1 MKNSIVS
8 LSSLCLFFVLFGCAK
23 PVQPSVKFNLNRPF
37 GLKVGQTGEFAENQ
51 GFAITFD
58 KVSSDSR
65 CPKGV
70 QCITAGKADV
80 ALTLGKDGAK
90 QTLTLPFTL
99 PNGTSNVTEFN
110 GYTIRIVG
118 VSPFKFKDKEIKPE
132 DYVVTLL
139 VLETA
144 ALQK

>member
-1 MKNSIVS
+1 MKNSTVS
-8 LSSLCLFFVLFGCAK
+8 LSSLCFLLVLFGCAK
-23 PVQPSVKFNLNRPF
+23 PIQPPVKFYLNRPF
-37 GLKVGQTGEFAENQ
+37 GLKVDQTGEFAENQ
-51 GFAITFD
+51 GFTIKFD

-70 QCITAGKADV
+70 QCITAGKADIE
-80 ALTLGKDGAK
+80 LTLGKDGAK
-90 QTLTLPFTL
+90 QTVTLPFTL

-110 GYTIRIVG
+110 GHTIRVVG

-139 VLETA
+139 VLETTA
-144 ALQK
+144 AQQ